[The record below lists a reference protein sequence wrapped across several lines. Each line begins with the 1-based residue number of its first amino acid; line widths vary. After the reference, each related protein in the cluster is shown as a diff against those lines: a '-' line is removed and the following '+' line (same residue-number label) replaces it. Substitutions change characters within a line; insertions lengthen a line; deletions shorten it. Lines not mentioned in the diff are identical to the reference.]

1 MRPRGF
7 SDNIAGN
14 SAESPSVPHPMRFK
28 EDAIVL
34 GGGLTGLSAAHAFT
48 SKGISAQV
56 FEADDTVGGLS
67 KTIIRDGYRFDIGGH
82 LFHTSDSKVEA
93 LVRELMGEELLSV
106 SRRSRIYMN
115 GRFFDYPLKP
125 LNSLSGLGP
134 LTVLRVI
141 ADYAIEKARGL
152 FKPDP
157 GDSLEDWVVRNFGR
171 KMFEIYFK
179 IYSEKVWGI
188 PCNRIS
194 RSWVERRIEGLSLA
208 TVIKNAFNKAVGR
221 DVPSLINDFLY
232 PRLGIGRISDRLA
245 EEIGKIGCVHTSSPV
260 KAIHHDGKSIT
271 SVVAGERVASA
282 DAYVS
287 TIPLTAFVNMMDP
300 APPDD
305 VIEAAS
311 GLGYRDLVIAA
322 IAVDR
327 PVVTNLSWIYVP
339 GKDFPFGR
347 IHEPKV
353 WSSAMAPEG
362 KSLLVVEY
370 FCFQNEGVW
379 NNTDEQL
386 IETSVK
392 GLERLGFLKPDE
404 VSKGWVL
411 RVPGAYPL
419 FEIGYETRTKVVLDY
434 LSGFDNLTVAG
445 RAGRFAYLNMDHAIA
460 AGLEAAL
467 ESFAILARAFVNK
480 QAQPIRTD
488 T

>member
-1 MRPRGF
+1 MRPRGLP
-7 SDNIAGN
+7 DKIVRN
-14 SAESPSVPHPMRFK
+14 SVEAPSVPHPMRFE

-34 GGGLTGLSAAHAFT
+34 GGGLTGLSAAYAFS
-48 SKGISAQV
+48 SKGVSPQV

-82 LFHTSDSKVEA
+82 RFHAKDKKIEA
-93 LVRELMGEELLSV
+93 FVRGLMGEELLNV
-106 SRRSRIYMN
+106 SRKSRIYMN

-141 ADYAIEKARGL
+141 ADYCLERAKGL
-152 FKPDP
+152 FKADP

-171 KMFEIYFK
+171 KMFEIYFR

-208 TVIKNAFNKAVGR
+208 TVIKNAFSKAVGR
-221 DVPSLINDFLY
+221 DVPTLIDDFLY
-232 PRLGIGRISDRLA
+232 PALGIGRISDRLA
-245 EEIGKIGCVHTSSPV
+245 EEIGHLGSVHTSSPV

-271 SVVAGERVASA
+271 SVVAGEKKASA

-300 APPDD
+300 APPDE
-305 VIEAAS
+305 VLEASS
-311 GLGYRDLVIAA
+311 GLGYRDLVIVA

-339 GKDFPFGR
+339 DKDFSFGR

-362 KSLLVVEY
+362 KTLLVVEY

-379 NNTDEQL
+379 NNTDEKL
-386 IETSVK
+386 IETSVE
-392 GLERLGFLKPDE
+392 GLGRLGFVKPDE

-419 FEIGYETRTKVVLDY
+419 FEIGYEEMSRVILEY
-434 LSGFDNLTVAG
+434 LSGFDNLKVAG

-460 AGLEAAL
+460 AGREAAL
-467 ESFAILARAFVNK
+467 ESFAILARAYAKK
-480 QAQPIRTD
+480 QAQPYRTD
-488 T
+488 P

>member
-1 MRPRGF
+1 
-7 SDNIAGN
+7 
-14 SAESPSVPHPMRFK
+14 MRFK

-34 GGGLTGLSAAHAFT
+34 GGGLTGLSAAYAFV
-48 SKGISAQV
+48 SKGISPQV

-82 LFHTSDSKVEA
+82 RFHTKDKEVEK

-106 SRRSRIYMN
+106 SRKSQIYMN
-115 GRFFDYPLKP
+115 GSFFDYPLKP
-125 LNSLSGLGP
+125 LNSLSGLGLP
-134 LTVLRVI
+134 TVLRVI
-141 ADYAIEKARGL
+141 ADYCLERAKGL

-179 IYSEKVWGI
+179 GYSEKVWGI

-208 TVIKNAFNKAVGR
+208 TVIKNAFSSATGR
-221 DVPSLINDFLY
+221 DVPTLIDEFLY
-232 PRLGIGRISDRLA
+232 PALGIGRLSDRLA
-245 EEIGKIGCVHTSSPV
+245 EEIGLIGTVHTSSPV
-260 KAIHHDGKSIT
+260 KAVHHDGKSIT
-271 SVVAGERVASA
+271 KVVAGETVASA

-287 TIPLTAFVNMMDP
+287 TIPLTAFVDMMEP
-300 APPDD
+300 APPDE
-305 VIEAAS
+305 VLEAAR
-311 GLGYRDLVIAA
+311 GLGYRDLVITA

-327 PVVTNLSWIYVP
+327 PVVTDLSWIYIP
-339 GKDFPFGR
+339 EKEFPFGR

-362 KSLLVVEY
+362 KTLLVVEY
-370 FCFQNEGVW
+370 FCFRNEGVW
-379 NNTDEQL
+379 NDTDEQL
-386 IETSVK
+386 IETSVN

-419 FEIGYETRTKVVLDY
+419 FEIGYEKRTGVILDY
-434 LSGFDNLTVAG
+434 LSGFDNLMVAG
-445 RAGRFAYLNMDHAIA
+445 RAGRFSYLNMDIAIA
-460 AGLEAAL
+460 AGLEAAR
-467 ESFAILARAFVNK
+467 ESFAALARAYAK
-480 QAQPIRTD
+480 KLDQPVQTD
-488 T
+488 PLK